1 MYAFASLDG
10 VFSLLSPLN
19 ILHTLFFFVSP
30 CSLSAAV
37 RPSSLPSLCLS
48 SAPAVCCVFRGCRV
62 CPAVSCCVLLCVRP
76 EAPRRPSV
84 CPAAV
89 CLSLVRHQAQDAVTV
104 WADAPRICP
113 RPDLLLPMCC
123 RVFRCPFR
131 GLSCCLPSVRVCV
144 LLPCVLLPA
153 VVWWQ

>member
-1 MYAFASLDG
+1 MYTFASLDG

-19 ILHTLFFFVSP
+19 ILHTLFSFRL
-30 CSLSAAV
+30 SLLPV
-37 RPSSLPSLCLS
+37 CCRPSLLPAFPLLVLRSCCLLCVPWL
-48 SAPAVCCVFRGCRV
+48 PC
-62 CPAVSCCVLLCVRP
+62 VSCCVLLCVRP

-89 CLSLVRHQAQDAVTV
+89 CPSLVRHQAQDAVTV

-113 RPDLLLPMCC
+113 RPYLLLPMCC

-131 GLSCCLPSVRVCV
+131 VLSRGFRPSVCVRV